1 MRLSGLKNKLNR
13 YLNKTIINSKENN
26 GIIVIYNYI
35 DIRSETEALN
45 TLDLF
50 EVSFFN
56 FLKIQPTLIKSFTFG
71 KTDFSNFN
79 AGLTRLRREVEI
91 LEKIIERIAMPDEP
105 YSFDIELNN
114 NITSTTDYDKFNEM
128 FSDLC
133 KSIETISIKDKAICS
148 LKFQGFER
156 GSNHLQFLVEALNGI
171 DLDMLYAY
179 LNKALDVAKEFILL
193 SGAFAGN
200 KLLQAKARSL
210 NADAKLKG
218 LQADLLK
225 ISSED
230 KNNFIAKEIETSDLL
245 LKSKI
250 AEKATEN
257 LINKIIELLEKGNV
271 ITPSLNA
278 PKYIDKKDDSTFFI
292 NEEELKRIIEEK
304 NKPKKLEG
312 NKQDPKSQS

>member
-1 MRLSGLKNKLNR
+1 MRLSGLKSKLNR

-26 GIIVIYNYI
+26 GIIVIHNYI

-56 FLKIQPTLIKSFTFG
+56 FLKIQPTLIKPFTFG
-71 KTDFSNFN
+71 KSDFSNFN

-114 NITSTTDYDKFNEM
+114 NITSITDYDKFNKM
-128 FSDLC
+128 LSDLC
-133 KSIETISIKDKAICS
+133 KAIETININDKAICS

-171 DLDMLYAY
+171 ELDMLYAY
-179 LNKALDVAKEFILL
+179 LNKALEVAQEFIATTMLWNTNKL
-193 SGAFAGN
+193 IKAKIKTFESDANLKNAKAKLISVGGEDKKNFILDEIDN
-200 KLLQAKARSL
+200 TKLLQ
-210 NADAKLKG
+210 KG
-218 LQADLLK
+218 
-225 ISSED
+225 
-230 KNNFIAKEIETSDLL
+230 
-245 LKSKI
+245 KI

-257 LINKIIELLEKGNV
+257 LINKIIELLENGNL

-278 PKYIDKKDDSTFFI
+278 PKYIDQKDDNTFFI

-304 NKPKKLEG
+304 NKPKELEG
-312 NKQDPKSQS
+312 NEQDPKS